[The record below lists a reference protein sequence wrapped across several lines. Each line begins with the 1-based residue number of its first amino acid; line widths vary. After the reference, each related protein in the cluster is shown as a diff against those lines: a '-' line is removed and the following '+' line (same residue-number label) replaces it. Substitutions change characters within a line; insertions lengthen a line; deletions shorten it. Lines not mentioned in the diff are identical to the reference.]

1 MYMYLFY
8 RRAIYIK
15 LLNWI
20 LPQATE
26 TLRSDDGDHNE
37 NVTKAIGLTR

>member
-1 MYMYLFY
+1 MMYMYLIY
-8 RRAIYIK
+8 RRAIYVK

-26 TLRSDDGDHNE
+26 TLRSDDGDRNE
-37 NVTKAIGLTR
+37 NVN